1 MSKFR
6 LPRRTKKAYQYFRS
20 SINKKSWRRYYKKSG
35 YSWKRHIRR
44 HSYFYYSYNQ
54 KDYNTFKEDREKGF
68 TCDYCGNRIDKYCE
82 YPEHH
87 PSQPHTLLCEDCYD
101 NEYRD
106 TCELCE
112 ESYDKEECKGEEFP
126 KSPCAVYNPGY
137 ETDYNG
143 NVIQSG
149 IYEAIDHPVFTSDYF
164 SCNTQWQNLRLI
176 CSMEDWLKIRPQD
189 IDFFSGDEL
198 NAQFIC
204 DSCWEKAKGIR
215 DYQLT

>member
-20 SINKKSWRRYYKKSG
+20 SINKNSWRRYYKKSG
-35 YSWKRHIRR
+35 YSWKKYIRSQ
-44 HSYFYYSYNQ
+44 SYYYYSYNQ
-54 KDYNTFKEDREKGF
+54 EKYNTFKEDREKGF
-68 TCDYCGNRIDKYCE
+68 ICDYCGNRIDKHCE

-87 PSQPHTLLCEDCYD
+87 PSQPHTLLCEDCYG

-112 ESYDKEECKGEEFP
+112 ESYEKEDCKDGEFP
-126 KSPCAVYNPGY
+126 KSPSAVYNPGY
-137 ETDYNG
+137 ETDFNG

-149 IYEAIDHPVFTSDYF
+149 IYEAIDYPVFTSDYF
-164 SCNTQWQNLRLI
+164 MCSTRWENLRLV
-176 CSMEDWLKIRPQD
+176 CSMEDWLKIRPHD

-204 DSCWEKAKGIR
+204 DSCWEKAKEIR
-215 DYQLT
+215 DNKPS